1 MAKFLS
7 VGVFALLF
15 AVAFASS
22 CTKPEVSVTSFSTRD
37 ATIVSQVAVIAE
49 FTLKCSNPEGIHTSL
64 YAEYNGVVTPVAR
77 IGEGQ
82 YQVSFSQ
89 TFYFA
94 L

>member
-82 YQVSFSQ
+82 YQVSFPQ
-89 TFYFA
+89 TFYSA